1 MYKFRRLRAL
11 LKSLSVTQLSERQ
24 QLLRWLRVVLGYA
37 VYVAAALAVIFRTPH
52 DWPITWHD
60 VIAHDEIARSFLL
73 SCYLA
78 FVSGYSTLYVV
89 LAGARLSSKRML
101 PLPDLAPALLKAA
114 RERDPR
120 IVRVAQEER
129 PQPGGADEASA
140 ISNTT
145 LKVASPEALTGSLWM
160 TLGLF
165 AVGLIPLAFSV
176 IVLWSVVA
184 AWSFLATPEP
194 NAQAAGIYAIV
205 RVTGIFAPLV
215 VMGFLAVQRS
225 WTAWRTRMHGAI
237 VEIGAEGMTVRDY
250 QTHWRRRFMRWSDVV
265 SLLRFT
271 YTDAYIRPC
280 TVYLLDAGSQTF
292 LWESPADMRYVSQK
306 RLARIAERQAKA
318 RRLLRLIEDATALPQ
333 LDITSVIGAM
343 TKIEPDPYS
352 TSDKPDAKDVEL
364 LEYVE
369 GVMSP
374 KALESVAAPP
384 TTADRW
390 RRGLLSALAC
400 LVLVAA
406 MIGIIGIAG
415 GYNP

>member
-78 FVSGYSTLYVV
+78 FVSGYSMLYVV

-194 NAQAAGIYAIV
+194 NAQAAGI
-205 RVTGIFAPLV
+205 
-215 VMGFLAVQRS
+215 
-225 WTAWRTRMHGAI
+225 
-237 VEIGAEGMTVRDY
+237 
-250 QTHWRRRFMRWSDVV
+250 
-265 SLLRFT
+265 
-271 YTDAYIRPC
+271 
-280 TVYLLDAGSQTF
+280 
-292 LWESPADMRYVSQK
+292 
-306 RLARIAERQAKA
+306 
-318 RRLLRLIEDATALPQ
+318 
-333 LDITSVIGAM
+333 
-343 TKIEPDPYS
+343 
-352 TSDKPDAKDVEL
+352 
-364 LEYVE
+364 
-369 GVMSP
+369 
-374 KALESVAAPP
+374 
-384 TTADRW
+384 
-390 RRGLLSALAC
+390 
-400 LVLVAA
+400 
-406 MIGIIGIAG
+406 
-415 GYNP
+415 

>member
-1 MYKFRRLRAL
+1 MYKFKRLRAL
-11 LKSLSVTQLSERQ
+11 LTSLSATRPSEQ
-24 QLLRWLRVVLGYA
+24 QQFLQWLRVVLGYA
-37 VYVAAALAVIFRTPH
+37 VYVGAALAVLFRTPH
-52 DWPITWHD
+52 DWPITWQD
-60 VIAHDEIARSFLL
+60 VIVHDEIARSFLL

-78 FVSGYSTLYVV
+78 FVSGYSMLYVV
-89 LAGARLSSKRML
+89 LAGVRLSSKRML
-101 PLPDLAPALLKAA
+101 PLPDLAPALLKAT

-140 ISNTT
+140 LSNTT
-145 LKVASPEALTGSLWM
+145 LKVASPEVLAGSLWM

-165 AVGLIPLAFSV
+165 AVGLIPLAFPV
-176 IVLWSVVA
+176 IILWSVVA
-184 AWSFLATPEP
+184 AWSSLATPEP
-194 NAQAAGIYAIV
+194 NAQAAGIYFIV
-205 RVTGIFAPLV
+205 RVTGIIAPLV

-225 WTAWRTRMHGAI
+225 WTLWRTRVHGAV
-237 VEIGAEGMTVRDY
+237 VEIGAEGMAVRDY
-250 QTHWRRRFMRWSDVV
+250 QTHWRRRFILWSDVV

-280 TVYLLDAGSQTF
+280 TVYLLDTGSQTF

-306 RLARIAERQAKA
+306 RLARIAERQAQA
-318 RRLLRLIEDATALPQ
+318 RRLLTAIEMATSLPL
-333 LDITSVIGAM
+333 LDITSVISAV
-343 TKIEPDPYS
+343 TKIDPDPYS
-352 TSDKPDAKDVEL
+352 TSEEPDAKDVEL

-369 GVMSP
+369 GVTSP
-374 KALESVAAPP
+374 KALKSVAPPP
-384 TTADRW
+384 TTAERW